1 MRYTGHKTTRSV
13 TFTVPFLDEPV
24 RITNMNDLPPGI
36 HFKLANPETIP
47 EALETTLP
55 DDLAH
60 ILLYQG
66 TYNDLETF
74 MNTWISESEK
84 ATHTHKHQSPTT
96 LDDILSRIIN
106 GRD

>member
-1 MRYTGHKTTRSV
+1 MLYTGHKTTRSV

-24 RITNMNDLPPGI
+24 RITNFNDLPPGI
-36 HFKLANPETIP
+36 HFKFANPETIH
-47 EALETTLP
+47 EALENALP

-66 TYNDLETF
+66 TSDDFETF
-74 MNTWISESEK
+74 MNTWIRTSEQ
-84 ATHTHKHQSPTT
+84 ATTHQHQSPTM
-96 LDDILSRIIN
+96 LDDLLTRILRN

>member
-24 RITNMNDLPPGI
+24 RITNFNDLPPGI
-36 HFKLANPETIP
+36 HFKFANPETIS
-47 EALETTLP
+47 EALEATLP

-66 TYNDLETF
+66 TTDDLETF
-74 MNTWISESEK
+74 LNTWARESEK
-84 ATHTHKHQSPTT
+84 ATHTHKHQSPST